1 MPQRAEA
8 MERFATTIVASDRLE
23 DVLPDLT
30 RQLGEAVQADVV
42 VVRLRDG
49 DRLKTRAAIGFRGD
63 PEADYEHAVDLLAD
77 RFSESGPHAL
87 DPGRSE
93 DAIMGAALAR
103 QEIATIFALPM
114 RQGDACE
121 GVAIFGWRSIVD
133 LNEEQRSLLKAL
145 GSLAAPAFVRFRA
158 IAERD
163 RAIKAAERALALRD
177 EVLGVVAH
185 DLRNPLNVITTA
197 CDLLD
202 GQLTEPAQRRHLDR
216 VRRSVQR
223 ADRLVRDL
231 LEVNA
236 YEGSGLTIEK
246 RRVEVVE
253 VVLSAIESQQVL
265 AADASVVLNTDLSP
279 SLPAILVDELRI
291 QEVLENLISN
301 AIKFNVPGGQV
312 TIGAGTYNGTLRLW
326 VKDSGT
332 GIPAE
337 HLPHVFDRFWQGVK
351 RDKRGAGLGL
361 AICRAIIDSHGGK
374 IWAESD
380 PGVGTTMSFTL
391 PLAPPGVARVE
402 ASTRANLLLV
412 DDRPENLI
420 ALGAILSDP
429 RYRLVTATSGEE
441 ALREALRDDFVVA
454 LIDVAMPGMDGLE
467 VARHLKKLAR
477 YRDIPILFVTAFGDD
492 PEEIHRAYAAG
503 GADYIVK
510 PLDAEIVR
518 KKVAVFVELAQ
529 RHRSPDLVVS

>member
-23 DVLPDLT
+23 DVISDLT
-30 RQLGEAVQADVV
+30 RQFGEAVLADLV

-49 DRLKTRAAIGFRGD
+49 DKLTTRSAVGFRGD
-63 PEADYEHAVDLLAD
+63 VETGHSHPVDLLRE
-77 RFSESGPHAL
+77 RFNESGPVAL
-87 DPGRSE
+87 DTSRGD
-93 DAIMGAALAR
+93 DAIVGQAVAR
-103 QEIATIFALPM
+103 EEITTSFVLPL
-114 RQGDACE
+114 RHGDAYE
-121 GVAIFGWRSIVD
+121 GLVLFGWRSVVD
-133 LNEEQRSLLKAL
+133 LTVEQRSLLKAL
-145 GSLAAPAFVRFRA
+145 GALAAPALVRFRA

-163 RAIKAAERALALRD
+163 AAIKAAERALALRD
-177 EVLGVVAH
+177 EVLGIVAH
-185 DLRNPLNVITTA
+185 DLRNPLNVISTA

-202 GQLTEPAQRRHLDR
+202 GQLGEPGPRRHLDR
-216 VRRSVQR
+216 IRRSVQR

-236 YEGSGLTIEK
+236 YEGSGLTIDK

-253 VVLSAIESQQVL
+253 VVLAAIESQQVL
-265 AADASVVLNTDLSP
+265 AADASVVLATDLSP

-301 AIKFNVPGGQV
+301 AIKFNVPGGTV
-312 TIGAGTYNGTLRLW
+312 TIGAAQTTGMLKIW
-326 VKDSGT
+326 VRDSGT
-332 GIPAE
+332 GIPPE

-351 RDKRGAGLGL
+351 RDRRGAGLGL
-361 AICRAIIDSHGGK
+361 AICRAIIDAHGGQ

-380 PGVGTTMSFTL
+380 PGVGTVMSFTL
-391 PLAPPGVARVE
+391 PVAPAVARRAE
-402 ASTRANLLLV
+402 ASRSSLLLV
-412 DDRPENLI
+412 DDRPENLV

-429 RYRLVTATSGEE
+429 RYNLVTATSGEE
-441 ALREALRDDFVVA
+441 ALREALREDFALA

-477 YRDIPILFVTAFGDD
+477 YRDLPILFVTAFGDD

-510 PLDAEIVR
+510 PLDPEVVR

-529 RHRSPDLVVS
+529 RHRSSDVVVS

>member
-1 MPQRAEA
+1 

-23 DVLPDLT
+23 DVLPDLS
-30 RQLGEAVQADVV
+30 RQLGEAVEADIVI
-42 VVRLRDG
+42 VRLRQG
-49 DRLKTRAAIGFRGD
+49 DQLKTRAAIGFCGED
-63 PEADYEHAVDLLAD
+63 EMDYSHPVHLLAE

-87 DPGRSE
+87 DPSRSDDGMISE
-93 DAIMGAALAR
+93 ALAR
-103 QEIATIFALPM
+103 ESISTIVVLPM
-114 RQGDACE
+114 RHADAHE
-121 GVAIFGWRSIVD
+121 GAILLGWRSIVD
-133 LNEEQRSLLKAL
+133 LNEQQRGLLKAL
-145 GSLAAPAFVRFRA
+145 AALAAPALVRFRA

-163 RAIKAAERALALRD
+163 AAIQAAERALALRD

-197 CDLLD
+197 CDLLES
-202 GQLTEPAQRRHLDR
+202 QLGEPAQRRHLDR
-216 VRRSVQR
+216 MRRSVQR

-236 YEGSGLTIEK
+236 YEGSGVTIEK

-253 VVLSAIESQQVL
+253 VVLAAIESQQIL

-279 SLPAILVDELRI
+279 SLPAVLVDELRI

-301 AIKFNVPGGQV
+301 AIKFNVPGGAV
-312 TIGAGTYNGTLRLW
+312 TIGATHQHGELRLW

-361 AICRAIIDSHGGK
+361 AICRAIIDAHGGR

-380 PGVGTTMSFTL
+380 PGVGTTLSFTL
-391 PLAPPGVARVE
+391 PIAPPVAGRLDAQPV
-402 ASTRANLLLV
+402 NLLLV
-412 DDRPENLI
+412 DDRPENLV

-510 PLDAEIVR
+510 PLDPEVVR

-529 RHRSPDLVVS
+529 RHRFSDLVVS